1 MGECPLGLLA
11 HLPVPCWSYLS
22 RDSSDA
28 LILESPFTNIR
39 EEAKSHP
46 FSVASTELSKDGLM
60 YIMEIIAITY
70 ENDYE

>member
-1 MGECPLGLLA
+1 MHPGLN

-22 RDSSDA
+22 RDSSRC

-46 FSVASTELSKDGLM
+46 FSVASTELIKNGLM
-60 YIMEIIAITY
+60 YIMEIMAIT
-70 ENDYE
+70 

>member
-1 MGECPLGLLA
+1 MSHWGFLLTSQVPVGLI
-11 HLPVPCWSYLS
+11 YLETPP
-22 RDSSDA
+22 DA

-46 FSVASTELSKDGLM
+46 FSVASTELIKDGLM